1 MCRLDISRRRT
12 RVFLAN
18 SPTCFPSRDGS
29 KMGHHGFIYFL
40 EPIIVTHTHLKPL
53 KSLLKIGDIYIY
65 TQNSLSILL
74 KSSYILHGP
83 MDKICINHIYI
94 HIHIH
99 VFKIL
104 YMWVVA
110 IVVATAFGGALS
122 LSRDLWKSAYS
133 RSNMKPK
140 SIPKQARKWI
150 EELFCWFQVF
160 RQHFTFLSFCIH
172 FLSFSFHSPFMFL
185 SFVFMSLNFPSFSFQ
200 CAFMSFHLPSFAC
213 MFLSFCIHVLSFPF

>member
-29 KMGHHGFIYFL
+29 KIGHHGFIYFL

-53 KSLLKIGDIYIY
+53 KSPLKIGDIYIY

-94 HIHIH
+94 YTHTYSCIQNPLHVSSCYCCGYRFWGGPIAFQGFMEVSIFEIQHEAKIH
-99 VFKIL
+99 
-104 YMWVVA
+104 
-110 IVVATAFGGALS
+110 S
-122 LSRDLWKSAYS
+122 
-133 RSNMKPK
+133 
-140 SIPKQARKWI
+140 
-150 EELFCWFQVF
+150 
-160 RQHFTFLSFCIH
+160 
-172 FLSFSFHSPFMFL
+172 
-185 SFVFMSLNFPSFSFQ
+185 
-200 CAFMSFHLPSFAC
+200 
-213 MFLSFCIHVLSFPF
+213 